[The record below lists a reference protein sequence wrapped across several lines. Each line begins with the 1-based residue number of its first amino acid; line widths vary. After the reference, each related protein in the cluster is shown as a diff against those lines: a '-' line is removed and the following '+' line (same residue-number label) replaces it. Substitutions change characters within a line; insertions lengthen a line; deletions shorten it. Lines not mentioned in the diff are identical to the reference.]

1 VSMEKC
7 FAHPNQPLL
16 ECPRCADGPDPVAF
30 VDARGRLL
38 EPGVNVDDQAYFPL
52 LVGRPVTEQ
61 SIEEHSSPYWRI
73 LDKDGLVPQHMG
85 WDPWYL
91 HGVEDKFWDEGWSE
105 WFGDWPTN
113 EIAFEADSVQISG
126 PCLRCGAKPY
136 SPVHYLEVEMGFHP
150 FTPSIGITAS
160 GVVPPVER

>member
-1 VSMEKC
+1 MEKC

-30 VDARGRLL
+30 VDARGRRL
-38 EPGVNVDDQAYFPL
+38 EPAV
-52 LVGRPVTEQ
+52 
-61 SIEEHSSPYWRI
+61 SPYWRI

>member
-1 VSMEKC
+1 MSMEKC
-7 FAHPNQPLL
+7 FVHPDQPLL

-30 VDARGRLL
+30 VDAKGRRL
-38 EPGVNVDDQAYFPL
+38 EPAV
-52 LVGRPVTEQ
+52 REQ
-61 SIEEHSSPYWRI
+61 SIKEHSSPYWRI

-91 HGVEDKFWDEGWSE
+91 HGVEDHFWDEGWSE

-113 EIAFEADSVQISG
+113 EIAFEVDSVQVSG

-136 SPVHYLEVEMGFHP
+136 SPVHYLEVETGFHP
-150 FTPSIGITAS
+150 FIPSIGITAS